1 MNNTHKALIVSS
13 VLTIAVAIKH
23 KFLNRKHKKL
33 QKELEKFKENV
44 AISIANHKIK
54 EETLLRVVNGRMV
67 DTTLVM
73 DGYGPSNDVSYPK
86 NP

>member
-33 QKELEKFKENV
+33 QKELENLKNKNQDL
-44 AISIANHKIK
+44 ALALNYH
-54 EETLLRVVNGRMV
+54 LV
-67 DTTLVM
+67 DTNIKPM
-73 DGYGPSNDVSYPK
+73 NDVSYSK
-86 NP
+86 K

>member
-1 MNNTHKALIVSS
+1 M
-13 VLTIAVAIKH
+13 
-23 KFLNRKHKKL
+23 
-33 QKELEKFKENV
+33 KEQLEKFKENV